1 VLRFPN
7 ASTSGPIVCNR
18 SGFCFGFEFYAVRTE
33 PEIGLA
39 FVDGNGESTVLQD
52 LWPYHFAAYEEVR
65 FHFEVSVRFRPGD
78 DGLCF
83 PARGSGTMNT
93 GVTPAFSQG
102 TASKRSVPRYELTVP
117 LALTVLRSGIP
128 NNIPGRTLEISE
140 GGMGVVPASQL
151 IVGES
156 VRVEFL
162 VPHTGAL
169 VRATAV
175 VRYQHERCFGLQF
188 LRLPVEQQS
197 IVRYWT
203 RREGELLLAAQADDT
218 LGEAV
223 AKPKLPA
230 DFENSENST
239 RKFGIRRIVAF
250 AGSMTVIAAVLG
262 WWQWQQGW
270 AELEAQLPAKET
282 VVVQPQLKVPAD
294 AMGRR
299 IIHQVMPE
307 YPELARQ
314 AGVQG
319 TVVLDTVVSVEG
331 AVTQVKFVSGP
342 EALSQAAK
350 DAVRWWRYEPYFV
363 NGQPATVET
372 TVAVDF
378 RLAN

>member
-1 VLRFPN
+1 M
-7 ASTSGPIVCNR
+7 I
-18 SGFCFGFEFYAVRTE
+18 
-33 PEIGLA
+33 
-39 FVDGNGESTVLQD
+39 
-52 LWPYHFAAYEEVR
+52 
-65 FHFEVSVRFRPGD
+65 
-78 DGLCF
+78 
-83 PARGSGTMNT
+83 T
-93 GVTPAFSQG
+93 GVKLAFSQG
-102 TASKRSVPRYELTVP
+102 TASTRSVPRYKLTVP

-128 NNIPGRTLEISE
+128 NNIPGRTLEIGE
-140 GGMGVVPASQL
+140 GGMGVVPASEL
-151 IVGES
+151 LVGES

-162 VPHTGAL
+162 VPHMSSP

-175 VRYQHERCFGLQF
+175 VRYQRERCFGLQF

-203 RREGELLLAAQADDT
+203 RREGELLLAAQAGAT

-223 AKPKLPA
+223 AKPKLPP
-230 DFENSENST
+230 DSENST
-239 RKFGIRRIVAF
+239 RKFGIRRIVAS
-250 AGSMTVIAAVLG
+250 AVSIMAIAAVLG
-262 WWQWQQGW
+262 WWHWQQGW

-307 YPELARQ
+307 YPEVARQ

-342 EALSQAAK
+342 EALSQAAM

-363 NGQPATVET
+363 DGQPATVET
-372 TVAVDF
+372 IVAVDF
-378 RLAN
+378 RLVN

>member
-1 VLRFPN
+1 M
-7 ASTSGPIVCNR
+7 STG
-18 SGFCFGFEFYAVRTE
+18 A
-33 PEIGLA
+33 
-39 FVDGNGESTVLQD
+39 
-52 LWPYHFAAYEEVR
+52 
-65 FHFEVSVRFRPGD
+65 
-78 DGLCF
+78 
-83 PARGSGTMNT
+83 
-93 GVTPAFSQG
+93 TPAFSQQNE
-102 TASKRSVPRYELTVP
+102 SKRSVPRYELTVP

-128 NNIPGRTLEISE
+128 NTIPGRTLEIGE

-151 IVGES
+151 LVGES

-162 VPHTGAL
+162 VPHTSAL

-175 VRYQHERCFGLQF
+175 VRYQRERCFGLQF

-203 RREGELLLAAQADDT
+203 RREGELLLAAPAGAT

-223 AKPKLPA
+223 AKPKVPP

-250 AGSMTVIAAVLG
+250 AVSLTVIAAGLG
-262 WWQWQQGW
+262 WWQWQQEW

-282 VVVQPQLKVPAD
+282 VVVHPQWRVPAEE
-294 AMGRR
+294 MGRR

-342 EALSQAAK
+342 EALSQAAM
-350 DAVRWWRYEPYFV
+350 DAVRWWRFEPYFV

>member
-1 VLRFPN
+1 M
-7 ASTSGPIVCNR
+7 S
-18 SGFCFGFEFYAVRTE
+18 
-33 PEIGLA
+33 
-39 FVDGNGESTVLQD
+39 
-52 LWPYHFAAYEEVR
+52 
-65 FHFEVSVRFRPGD
+65 
-78 DGLCF
+78 
-83 PARGSGTMNT
+83 T
-93 GVTPAFSQG
+93 GVTPAFSQENE
-102 TASKRSVPRYELTVP
+102 SKRSVPRYELTVP

-128 NNIPGRTLEISE
+128 NTIPGRTLEIGE

-151 IVGES
+151 LVGES

-162 VPHTGAL
+162 VPHTSAL

-175 VRYQHERCFGLQF
+175 VRYQRERCFGLQF

-203 RREGELLLAAQADDT
+203 RREGELLLAAPVGAT

-223 AKPKLPA
+223 AKPKLPP

-239 RKFGIRRIVAF
+239 RKLGIRRIVAF
-250 AGSMTVIAAVLG
+250 AAVSLTVIAAVLG
-262 WWQWQQGW
+262 WWQWKQEW
-270 AELEAQLPAKET
+270 AELEARLPAKET
-282 VVVQPQLKVPAD
+282 VVVHPQWRVPAEE
-294 AMGRR
+294 MGRR

-331 AVTQVKFVSGP
+331 AVIQVKFVSGP
-342 EALSQAAK
+342 KALSQAAM
-350 DAVRWWRYEPYFV
+350 DAVRRWRFEPFFV